1 MDFFRILKYRIFVLY
16 TEFKITL
23 VVMWYKTNIW
33 QTQIVQAI
41 FFIIRV
47 QWYDNKNQIYMLID
61 VNNIQIIYVNKNK
74 MGISIIHVIIDK
86 NNT

>member
-1 MDFFRILKYRIFVLY
+1 
-16 TEFKITL
+16 
-23 VVMWYKTNIW
+23 
-33 QTQIVQAI
+33 
-41 FFIIRV
+41 
-47 QWYDNKNQIYMLID
+47 MLID